1 MATVKEVLET
11 VMQIDGAIAASIVDS
26 TNGMMLGAQGKGLD
40 LELASAGNTKL
51 YHSKYEIMKALGIN
65 QKIEDFLITLE
76 DQYHILHPAN
86 HLEGVFLYC
95 VVNKEGSTLALA
107 RRTIGT
113 ALSELKV

>member
-11 VMQIDGAIAASIVDS
+11 VMGIDGAMAASIVDATS
-26 TNGMMLGAQGKGLD
+26 GMMLGAQGKGLD

-76 DQYHILHPAN
+76 DQYHILQPAN
-86 HLEGVFLYC
+86 HLDGVFIYC
-95 VVNKEGSTLALA
+95 VLSIEKSTLALA
-107 RRTIGT
+107 RRTLKS
-113 ALSELKV
+113 AVAELKV